1 MTADEYFQILCPTD
15 ADFRTWTQSM
25 LARAD
30 ELNERLEREYPH
42 LFGTKKDNVEFKLE
56 AAA

>member
-15 ADFRTWTQSM
+15 ADFRAWTKTL

-30 ELNERLEREYPH
+30 RINALLLEKYPH
-42 LFGTKKDNVEFKLE
+42 LFKVKIPDGLPL
-56 AAA
+56 